1 MIDKSVIASFFD
13 ETASSRS
20 YWFNR
25 NYLYHEQV
33 VKLCRLFLH
42 PHSNV
47 LDVGCGTGDLLNV
60 LNPTQ
65 ASGIDLSPKSIAIA
79 QEKFPQYTWLCQ
91 DIEADEP
98 LDPSLEHA
106 FDLVIFSD
114 VTGYLS
120 DVQTTLEKLQRF
132 LKADGVLVVTC
143 WNWLWEPLIQVG
155 QTLQLKATDLN
166 EMYNWVSRSALS
178 VMLSLAQYEVVQET
192 AGLLLPY
199 DLPIFAPLINSL
211 SHAPLF
217 DRLALLQMLV
227 ARPRS
232 SKLVE
237 HQSVTVVI
245 PTRNEVGNIE
255 DAVLRTPDMGTHTE
269 LLFIDGNSTD
279 GTVEKIHE
287 MIAKYPNRDI
297 KFLPQV
303 DRSDEASD
311 TPPNLMLK
319 LGKGHA
325 VRKAFDHA
333 TGDILMI
340 LDSDLTV
347 PPEELPKFYE
357 AIVTGKGRFIN
368 GTRFVY
374 AQEAQAMRLLN
385 RLGNV
390 GFSLI
395 FSWLLD
401 QRISDTLCGTKVLL
415 RTDYHWIRA
424 NRSYF
429 GDFDPFGDFDLLFGA
444 ARLGLPIIEV
454 PIRYRA
460 RTYGDSKVRVGQ
472 HGPLLVQMSLIGF
485 LRFKLQPLLG
495 LDPDI
500 QLQDGSIQ
508 QTPVTPRNNGR
519 VFWWFFFALVLV
531 GMFLRI
537 GKRQRGR

>member
-1 MIDKSVIASFFD
+1 M
-13 ETASSRS
+13 
-20 YWFNR
+20 
-25 NYLYHEQV
+25 
-33 VKLCRLFLH
+33 
-42 PHSNV
+42 
-47 LDVGCGTGDLLNV
+47 
-60 LNPTQ
+60 
-65 ASGIDLSPKSIAIA
+65 
-79 QEKFPQYTWLCQ
+79 
-91 DIEADEP
+91 
-98 LDPSLEHA
+98 
-106 FDLVIFSD
+106 
-114 VTGYLS
+114 
-120 DVQTTLEKLQRF
+120 
-132 LKADGVLVVTC
+132 
-143 WNWLWEPLIQVG
+143 
-155 QTLQLKATDLN
+155 
-166 EMYNWVSRSALS
+166 
-178 VMLSLAQYEVVQET
+178 
-192 AGLLLPY
+192 
-199 DLPIFAPLINSL
+199 
-211 SHAPLF
+211 
-217 DRLALLQMLV
+217 
-227 ARPRS
+227 
-232 SKLVE
+232 
-237 HQSVTVVI
+237 TVVI

-255 DAVLRTPDMGTHTE
+255 DAVLRTPNMGTHTE

-279 GTVEKIHE
+279 GTIEKIHE
-287 MIAKYPNRDI
+287 MIAKYPDRDI

-303 DRSDEASD
+303 DRPDEESD
-311 TPPNLMLK
+311 TPPDLMLK

-333 TGDILMI
+333 EGDILMI

-357 AIVTGKGRFIN
+357 AIVTERGRFIN

-444 ARLGLPIIEV
+444 ARLGLPIMEV

-472 HGPLLVQMSLIGF
+472 HGSLLVQMSLIGF

-508 QTPVTPRNNGR
+508 QTQITPRNNGR
-519 VFWWFFFALVLV
+519 VFWWFLFALVLT
-531 GMFLRI
+531 GMLFRI